1 VNNID
6 ANKRID
12 IVVNGTPYAVASDE
26 VSFDQVGGSVN
37 RCVNRSGGGLLVLA
51 CFDR

>member
-1 VNNID
+1 M
-6 ANKRID
+6 
-12 IVVNGTPYAVASDE
+12 GSELQHET
-26 VSFDQVGGSVN
+26 GGSVN